1 MAAWIKHGG
10 GGLGLGHWG
19 KNAKE
24 IEAAVCFLAGK
35 CKDQCSPR
43 VLMCRVEPR
52 VNWEYFLEGLF

>member
-1 MAAWIKHGG
+1 MG